1 MDGHVVKLRAPLLA
15 AAAGIAAGASLAAPA
30 LAQTAPVSLTPQG
43 AWRVGAVP
51 NQQGGFDSCAAV
63 AALGQ
68 AGEVQVRRRPDGQTI
83 LTLGLRDGGFA
94 AGQQQQVQADIDGA
108 LTRTLSGVAPQPQVL
123 IIGGIDDA
131 FLDGFARG
139 SAMNVRVGA
148 RQFRLALRG
157 TGRAVA
163 DLRDCVRTRG
173 QGSAP
178 PVQQAQAAPAPA
190 APAQAAPAQQQ
201 PAQAAPAPGRPPQA
215 QAGGQ
220 PAQERPP
227 VAATREVTILPPPLI
242 NLLIQAGMQN
252 AQPLVLD
259 QVPPEQRPGE
269 HAWRFGPVVGSLQ
282 ETRIPPEVGFR
293 DAIDRTLQTLSG
305 GCTDEAATSVGDP
318 SVIGGVTLA
327 TGQLRC
333 TTAEGPIHAALLMYQ
348 TPERVFV
355 RFMHYG
361 PTGEA
366 ERADQAR
373 AAVEAVVRRT
383 AEAAASRAP
392 SGGPAAAPAAPA
404 QPAPAQPSGSA
415 PRAPAQP
422 PAR

>member
-43 AWRVGAVP
+43 AWRVGAIP
-51 NQQGGFDSCAAV
+51 NQQGGFDSCGAV

-68 AGEVQVRRRPDGQTI
+68 AGEVQVRRRPDGQTL
-83 LTLGLRDGGFA
+83 LTLGLRDGGFT
-94 AGQQQQVQADIDGA
+94 AGQQQQAQADIDGS

-123 IIGGIDDA
+123 ILGGIDDA
-131 FLDGFARG
+131 FLDAFARG
-139 SAMNVRVGA
+139 SVMNLRVGD

-157 TGRAVA
+157 TGRAIT

-190 APAQAAPAQQQ
+190 APAQAAPAQQR
-201 PAQAAPAPGRPPQA
+201 PAAPAAPAAGRPQQA
-215 QAGGQ
+215 QGGGQ

-242 NLLIQAGMQN
+242 NLLVQAGMQN

-269 HAWRFGPVVGSLQ
+269 HAWRFGPVVGSLL
-282 ETRIPPEVGFR
+282 ETRIPPDVGFR

-305 GCTDEAATSVGDP
+305 GCSDEAATSVGDQ

-333 TTAEGPIHAALLMYQ
+333 TTAEGPIHASLLMYQ

-373 AAVEAVVRRT
+373 AAIEAVVRRT
-383 AEAAASRAP
+383 AEAAASRPSAGAP
-392 SGGPAAAPAAPA
+392 AAPAAPA
-404 QPAPAQPSGSA
+404 AGPERQ
-415 PRAPAQP
+415 APAQP